1 MHENKTEPT
10 DARVEDHISLD
21 HLSPAQ
27 RAALDAATDFVRDRY
42 APWGVVAAGTIIRG
56 ESDPHSDIDLFV
68 LHDAPFRQR
77 VQRRFSDIPVEI
89 FVNTVRS
96 VLAYLDEEEKD
107 GRPAT
112 AHMLGTGVVLLG
124 EHDARMGE
132 LRKRAQQTL
141 ASRPAWKELDLV
153 SDRYGAAS
161 AIEDALDRRSTD
173 PETAMRLLARGVDGA
188 LSYWYRKRRTFIP
201 REKEV
206 VSRIVEHD
214 QELDRLVRR
223 FWGDHSYAER
233 WEAGIDIAERVL
245 ETRGFF
251 EWESE
256 RQSVPSSVA
265 LPHQ

>member
-1 MHENKTEPT
+1 M
-10 DARVEDHISLD
+10 AS
-21 HLSPAQ
+21 
-27 RAALDAATDFVRDRY
+27 
-42 APWGVVAAGTIIRG
+42 GTIIRG
-56 ESDPHSDIDLFV
+56 ESDPHSDIDLYV

-89 FVNTVRS
+89 FVNTVTS
-96 VLAYLDEEEKD
+96 VRAYLDEEEKD
-107 GRPAT
+107 GRLST
-112 AHMLGTGVVLLG
+112 AHMLGTGVVLVG

-141 ASRPAWKELDLV
+141 ASRPGWKELDLV

-188 LSYWYRKRRTFIP
+188 LAYWYKKDRFFIP
-201 REKEV
+201 REKEI
-206 VSRIVEHD
+206 VSRVVERD
-214 QELDRLVRR
+214 QELGRLVRR
-223 FWGDHSYAER
+223 FWGDYSYAER
-233 WEAGIDIAERVL
+233 WDAGIAIADRVL

-256 RQSVPSSVA
+256 RESVPSSGA